1 MRRNDLINNL
11 IELSKKAYINKADAE
26 CLDDIVY
33 DILEDID
40 IEPYGNSEIT
50 IWKKKW
56 KNEKKNIKEIILVDE
71 NDKEYKFDIPE
82 EITVK

>member
-1 MRRNDLINNL
+1 LKNKYSLREPSRVIEYFNKEIFHEKYLIP
-11 IELSKKAYINKADAE
+11 D
-26 CLDDIVY
+26 